1 MRYLTTDLVGE
12 EVLTG
17 RTGALGL
24 IALNRPRVIN
34 SLSLNMVRRIET
46 ALDGFE
52 ADRSI
57 AAVLVTGEGERGFC
71 AGGDI
76 RVLYESGRSGDPEA
90 ADFLREEYRLNG
102 RIGRYPK
109 PYVVIM
115 DGITMGGGVGL
126 SGHASHRIA
135 TDTTKLAMPET
146 GIGFFPDVGAT
157 WLLSHT
163 PGELG
168 TYMGLTGEPIG
179 PGDAIAAGFADCFV
193 PSANLTTLAERL
205 AALPVGADAKAVS
218 DGIETFATPAPQG
231 QFAANRAL
239 IDRCFAFDTVEKI
252 FAALDAEDND
262 FAAKAKAT
270 MLTKSP
276 TSLKVTLALLR
287 AGRTSPDLETCLARE
302 FTATAQILKTPD
314 FYEGIRAAIIDKDRN
329 PQWSPARLDDVG
341 PDIVEAF
348 FQPRPQPL
356 FG

>member
-1 MRYLTTDLVGE
+1 MRYLTTDLAGE

-24 IALNRPRVIN
+24 IALNRPRIIN
-34 SLSLNMVRRIET
+34 SLSLTMVRDIEA
-46 ALDGFE
+46 ALDRFE
-52 ADRSI
+52 EDSSI

-76 RVLYESGRSGDPEA
+76 RMLYESGRAGT
-90 ADFLREEYRLNG
+90 ADAPQFLREEYRLNG

-135 TDTTKLAMPET
+135 TDSTKLAMPET

-157 WLLSHT
+157 WLLSHA

-168 TYMGLTGEPIG
+168 THMGLTGEAIG
-179 PGDAIAAGFADCFV
+179 PADAITAGFADRFV
-193 PSANLTTLAERL
+193 PADALTVLAEKL
-205 AALPVGADAKAVS
+205 AALPATADDGAVS
-218 DGIETFATPAPQG
+218 NLIAAFAGEAPAG
-231 QFAANRAL
+231 HFADNRAL
-239 IDRCFAFDTVEKI
+239 IDRCFAFDTVEEI
-252 FAALDAEDND
+252 LAALEKEKSA
-262 FAAKAKAT
+262 FADRTRAT
-270 MLTKSP
+270 LLAKSP

-287 AGRTSPDLETCLARE
+287 AGRASPDLETCLARE
-302 FTATAQILKTPD
+302 FAATAQTLKTPD

-329 PQWSPARLDDVG
+329 PKWSPATLDEVG
-341 PDIVEAF
+341 PEIVEAF
-348 FQPRPQPL
+348 LKPHPQPL

>member
-1 MRYLTTDLVGE
+1 MRYLTTELTGE

-24 IALNRPRVIN
+24 IALNRPRIIN
-34 SLSLNMVRRIET
+34 CLSLAMIRQIEA

-52 ADRSI
+52 ADPTI

-76 RVLYESGRSGDPEA
+76 RMLYESGRTGDPEA
-90 ADFLREEYRLNG
+90 ATFLREEYRLNG

-109 PYVVIM
+109 PYVVIIE
-115 DGITMGGGVGL
+115 GITMGGGVGL

-157 WLLSHT
+157 WLLSQA

-179 PGDAIAAGFADCFV
+179 PGDAIAADFADNFV
-193 PSANLTTLAERL
+193 PSANLTALAERL
-205 AALPVGADAKAVS
+205 AALPAGADAKAVS
-218 DGIETFATPAPQG
+218 DVIATFATPAPEG
-231 QFAANRAL
+231 QFTENRAL
-239 IDRCFAFDTVEKI
+239 IDRCFAFDTVEQI
-252 FAALDAEDND
+252 LVALDAEESD

-302 FTATAQILKTPD
+302 FAATAQTLKTAD

-329 PQWSPARLDDVG
+329 PKWSPARLDDVG

-348 FQPRPQPL
+348 LKPHPQPL

>member
-1 MRYLTTDLVGE
+1 MRYLTTDLTGE

-34 SLSLNMVRRIET
+34 SLSREMIRQIET
-46 ALDGFE
+46 ALDTFE
-52 ADRSI
+52 TDASI

-76 RVLYESGRSGDPEA
+76 RMLYESGRTGSPDAQE
-90 ADFLREEYRLNG
+90 FLREEYRLNG

-109 PYVVIM
+109 PYVVVM

-157 WLLSHT
+157 WLLSHA

-179 PGDAIAAGFADCFV
+179 PADAIAAGFADVFV
-193 PSANLTTLAERL
+193 PAAELGSLAERL
-205 AALPVGADAKAVS
+205 TAMPAGADAQAVTNL
-218 DGIETFATPAPQG
+218 IATFAAEAPQG

-239 IDRCFAFDTVEKI
+239 IDRCFAFDTVEQI
-252 FAALDAEDND
+252 LAALDAEESD
-262 FAAKAKAT
+262 FAAKARAT

-287 AGRTSPDLETCLARE
+287 AGRASPDLETCLARE
-302 FTATAQILKTPD
+302 FAATAQTLKTPD

-329 PQWSPARLDDVG
+329 PQWSPATLDSVG
-341 PDIVEAF
+341 TDIVEAF
-348 FQPRPQPL
+348 FAPHPKPL
-356 FG
+356 FE

>member
-1 MRYLTTDLVGE
+1 MRYLTTDLTGE

-34 SLSLNMVRRIET
+34 SLSRTMIHQIEA
-46 ALDGFE
+46 ALDTFE
-52 ADRSI
+52 TDPSI

-76 RVLYESGRSGDPEA
+76 RMLYESGRAGSPDAQE
-90 ADFLREEYRLNG
+90 FLREEYRLNG

-157 WLLSHT
+157 WLLSHA

-179 PGDAIAAGFADCFV
+179 PADAIAAGFADCFV
-193 PSANLTTLAERL
+193 PVDGLKTLAERL
-205 AALPVGADAKAVS
+205 ATLPAGADAKTVS
-218 DGIETFATPAPQG
+218 NLIAPFARTAPEG
-231 QFAANRAL
+231 QFATNRAL
-239 IDRCFAFDTVEKI
+239 IDRCFAFDTVEQI
-252 FAALDAEDND
+252 LAALDAEDND
-262 FAAKAKAT
+262 FATRAKAT
-270 MLTKSP
+270 MLIKSP

-287 AGRTSPDLETCLARE
+287 AGRTSPTLETCLARE
-302 FTATAQILKTPD
+302 FSATAQTLKTPD

-329 PQWSPARLDDVG
+329 PRWAPASLDEVG
-341 PDIVEAF
+341 PEIVEAF
-348 FQPRPQPL
+348 LRPHPQPL

>member
-1 MRYLTTDLVGE
+1 MRYLTTDLTGE

-34 SLSLNMVRRIET
+34 SLSREMIRQIET
-46 ALDGFE
+46 ALDTFE
-52 ADRSI
+52 TDASI

-76 RVLYESGRSGDPEA
+76 RMLYESGRTGSPDAQE
-90 ADFLREEYRLNG
+90 FLREEYRLNG

-157 WLLSHT
+157 WLLSHA

-179 PGDAIAAGFADCFV
+179 PADAIAAGFADVFV
-193 PSANLTTLAERL
+193 PSADLVSLAERL
-205 AALPVGADAKAVS
+205 TAMPAGADAQAVTNL
-218 DGIETFATPAPQG
+218 IANLAAEAPEG

-239 IDRCFAFDTVEKI
+239 IDRCFAFDTVEQI
-252 FAALDAEDND
+252 LAALDAEESD

-302 FTATAQILKTPD
+302 FSATAQTLKTPD

-329 PQWSPARLDDVG
+329 PQWSPATLDAVG
-341 PDIVEAF
+341 TDIVEAF
-348 FQPRPQPL
+348 FAPHPQPL

>member
-1 MRYLTTDLVGE
+1 MRYLTTDLTGE
-12 EVLTG
+12 EVLSG

-34 SLSLNMVRRIET
+34 SLSREMIRQIEA
-46 ALDGFE
+46 ALDRFE
-52 ADRSI
+52 QDSSI

-76 RVLYESGRSGDPEA
+76 RMLYESGRAGSADAPE
-90 ADFLREEYRLNG
+90 FLREEYRLNG

-126 SGHASHRIA
+126 SGHASHRVA
-135 TDTTKLAMPET
+135 TDTTRLAMPET

-157 WLLSHT
+157 WLLSHA

-179 PGDAIAAGFADCFV
+179 PADAIAAGFADGFV
-193 PSANLTTLAERL
+193 PAASLPALAERL
-205 AALPVGADAKAVS
+205 AALPATADAGTVS
-218 DGIETFATPAPQG
+218 DLIAEFAGEAPAG

-239 IDRCFAFDTVEKI
+239 IDRCFSFNTVEQI
-252 FAALDAEDND
+252 LAALDAEHSD
-262 FAAKAKAT
+262 FADKTRAT

-287 AGRTSPDLETCLARE
+287 AGRTSPDLEACLSRE
-302 FTATAQILKTPD
+302 FAATAQTLKTPD

-329 PQWSPARLDDVG
+329 PQWSPATLADVG

-348 FQPRPQPL
+348 FKPHPQPL

>member
-1 MRYLTTDLVGE
+1 MRYLTTDLAGE
-12 EVLTG
+12 DVLTG

-24 IALNRPRVIN
+24 IALNRPRIIN
-34 SLSLNMVRRIET
+34 SLSLPMVRQIEA

-52 ADRSI
+52 EDASI

-76 RVLYESGRSGDPEA
+76 RMLYESGRAGT
-90 ADFLREEYRLNG
+90 ADAPQFLREEYRLNG
-102 RIGRYPK
+102 RIGGYPK

-135 TDTTKLAMPET
+135 TDSTKLAMPET

-157 WLLSHT
+157 WLLSHA

-168 TYMGLTGEPIG
+168 TYMGLTGEAIG
-179 PGDAIAAGFADCFV
+179 PADAIAAGFADCFV
-193 PSANLTTLAERL
+193 PAPALATLAEKL
-205 AALPVGADAKAVS
+205 AALPAIADAGAVS
-218 DGIETFATPAPQG
+218 DVIASFATSASEG
-231 QFAANRAL
+231 QFAENRAL
-239 IDRCFAFDTVEKI
+239 IDRCFAFDTVEQI
-252 FAALDAEDND
+252 IAALDAEESD

-270 MLTKSP
+270 LLTKSP

-287 AGRTSPDLETCLARE
+287 VGRSSPDLEACLARE
-302 FTATAQILKTPD
+302 FAATAQTLKTPD

-329 PQWSPARLDDVG
+329 PKWSPATLDDVG
-341 PDIVEAF
+341 PEIVEAF
-348 FQPRPQPL
+348 FQPHPQPL

>member
-1 MRYLTTDLVGE
+1 MRYLTTELTGE

-34 SLSLNMVRRIET
+34 SLSREMIRQIEA
-46 ALDGFE
+46 ALDRFE
-52 ADRSI
+52 QDSSI

-76 RVLYESGRSGDPEA
+76 RMLYESGRAESADAPE
-90 ADFLREEYRLNG
+90 FLREEYRLNG

-109 PYVVIM
+109 PYVVIVE
-115 DGITMGGGVGL
+115 GITMGGGVGL

-157 WLLSHT
+157 WLLSHA

-179 PGDAIAAGFADCFV
+179 PGDAITAGFADCFV
-193 PSANLTTLAERL
+193 PAGDLASLAERL

-218 DGIETFATPAPQG
+218 DAIATFATPAPEG
-231 QFAANRAL
+231 QFAANQAL
-239 IDRCFAFDTVEKI
+239 IDRCFAFDTVEQI
-252 FAALDAEDND
+252 LAALDAEESD

-302 FTATAQILKTPD
+302 FAATAQTLKTPD

-329 PQWSPARLDDVG
+329 PKWSPATLNDVG
-341 PDIVEAF
+341 PDIVGAF
-348 FQPRPQPL
+348 LKSHPRPL

>member
-1 MRYLTTDLVGE
+1 MRYLTTDLSGE

-34 SLSLNMVRRIET
+34 SLSREMIHQIEA
-46 ALDGFE
+46 ALDRFE
-52 ADRSI
+52 GDSSI
-57 AAVLVTGEGERGFC
+57 AAVLVTGEGDRGFC

-76 RVLYESGRSGDPEA
+76 RMLYESGRAGSADAPE
-90 ADFLREEYRLNG
+90 FLREEYRLNG
-102 RIGRYPK
+102 RIGRYAK

-157 WLLSHT
+157 WLLSHA

-168 TYMGLTGEPIG
+168 TYIGLTGEPIG
-179 PGDAIAAGFADCFV
+179 PADAIAAGFADCFV
-193 PSANLTTLAERL
+193 PAASLPALAERL
-205 AALPVGADAKAVS
+205 AALPPTADAGTVS
-218 DGIETFATPAPQG
+218 DLIAQFTGDAPAGHFAE
-231 QFAANRAL
+231 NRTL
-239 IDRCFAFDTVEKI
+239 IDRCFSFDTVEQI
-252 FAALDAEDND
+252 LAALDAEDSE
-262 FAAKAKAT
+262 FAAKTKAT

-287 AGRTSPDLETCLARE
+287 AGRTSPDLETCLSRE
-302 FTATAQILKTPD
+302 FAATAQTLKTPD
-314 FYEGIRAAIIDKDRN
+314 FYEGIRAAIIDKDRS
-329 PQWSPARLDDVG
+329 PQWSPATLADVG

-348 FQPRPQPL
+348 LKPHPRPL

>member
-1 MRYLTTDLVGE
+1 MRYLTTDLAGE

-24 IALNRPRVIN
+24 IALNRPRIIN
-34 SLSLNMVRRIET
+34 SLSLTMVRNIEA
-46 ALDGFE
+46 ALDAFE
-52 ADRSI
+52 ADPTI

-76 RVLYESGRSGDPEA
+76 RMLYESGRAGT
-90 ADFLREEYRLNG
+90 ADAPQFLREEYRLNG

-135 TDTTKLAMPET
+135 TDSTKLAMPET

-157 WLLSHT
+157 WLLSHA

-168 TYMGLTGEPIG
+168 TYMGLTGEAIG
-179 PGDAIAAGFADCFV
+179 PADAITAGFADCFV
-193 PSANLTTLAERL
+193 PADALTALAEKL
-205 AALPVGADAKAVS
+205 AALPATADAGAVS
-218 DGIETFATPAPQG
+218 DRVAAFASEPPAG
-231 QFAANRAL
+231 HFADNRAL
-239 IDRCFAFDTVEKI
+239 IDRCFAFDTVEEI
-252 FAALDAEDND
+252 LAALDADESD
-262 FAAKAKAT
+262 FATKAKAT

-276 TSLKVTLALLR
+276 ISLKVTLALLR

-302 FTATAQILKTPD
+302 FAATAQTLKTPD

-329 PQWSPARLDDVG
+329 PKWSPATLDEVG
-341 PDIVEAF
+341 PEIVEAF
-348 FQPRPQPL
+348 FRERNEPL